1 MDIPTLA
8 QSIYTSSVGTAIR
21 ESETLFPLIESVHV
35 LAITLVAGS
44 IAVVDL
50 RMIGLSWTSRPF
62 SRIASEVLP
71 YTWIAFL
78 AAAVTGALLF
88 TSHAV
93 EFTQNPYFLLKMGLI
108 ALAGLNM
115 LTFHF
120 ITSRNRAAWDDS
132 RRPPLAV
139 RLSGAASIVL
149 WIGIIA
155 AGRWIGFYLDQVRFG
170 G

>member
-1 MDIPTLA
+1 MDIPALA
-8 QSIYTSSVGTAIR
+8 QSIYASPLGTTIR
-21 ESETLFPLIESVHV
+21 ESETLFPLIESIHV
-35 LAITLVAGS
+35 LAITLMAGS

-50 RMIGLSWTSRPF
+50 RMIGLSWISRPF

-71 YTWIAFL
+71 YTWVAFL
-78 AAAVTGALLF
+78 VAAVTGGLLF

-93 EFTQNPYFLLKMGLI
+93 EFMQNPYFLIKMGLL

-120 ITSRNRAAWDDS
+120 IAGRNQTLWDDS
-132 RRPPLAV
+132 RQPPFRV
-139 RLSGAASIVL
+139 RLSGALSILL
-149 WIGIIA
+149 WIGVIA
-155 AGRWIGFYLDQVRFG
+155 SGRWIGFYLDQLRFG